1 MFKGLLVGCEMVWNF
16 FATCHGKGEVD
27 GVYNFNKKR
36 SGEGVDQTLGVEIIE
51 CKKAF
56 QVFDS

>member
-1 MFKGLLVGCEMVWNF
+1 MVWNF